1 MSHEPPG
8 TAPSAAAQAGRLH
21 DNPHALSL
29 PQTVHLWLAGIFIAS
44 LLIADIT
51 GVKLFQFKAAG
62 WTIQHTC
69 GMLTFPITFLLTDL
83 VNEYYGKRAAR
94 HMVWLGLAMGFF
106 VFLVVN
112 VALAMPRWDVGFNIK
127 DGSFEDVFA
136 NSRIMYVASL
146 GAFIVGSLSDIAI
159 FGWLKRLTRGRMIW
173 LRATG
178 STVVSQFIDSF
189 IVTWLAFSVGRM
201 LFPTDAQPMPFGE
214 VLKTAGTGYTLKFV
228 IAVGLTP
235 VIYLGRYVLTNR
247 MGIKPIPAV

>member
-1 MSHEPPG
+1 MSPEPPHPHQPPHSRP
-8 TAPSAAAQAGRLH
+8 A
-21 DNPHALSL
+21 PHALSL
-29 PQTVHLWLAGIFIAS
+29 PQTVHLWLAGIFISS

-51 GVKLFQFKAAG
+51 GVKLFQFKVAG
-62 WTIQHTC
+62 YTVQHTC

-94 HMVWLGLAMGFF
+94 HLVWLGLAMGFF

-112 VALAMPRWDVGFNIK
+112 VALAMPRWEVGFNIK

-146 GAFIVGSLSDIAI
+146 GAYVVGSLSDIAI
-159 FGWLKRLTRGRMIW
+159 FGWIKRLTGGRMIW

-178 STVVSQFIDSF
+178 STVISQFIDSF

-201 LFPTDAQPMPFGE
+201 VFPTDAQPMPFAH
-214 VLKTAGTGYTLKFV
+214 VLTTAATGYTLKFV
-228 IAVGLTP
+228 LAVGLTP
-235 VIYLGRYVLTNR
+235 VIYLGRYVLSNR
-247 MGIKPIPAV
+247 FGMKPIPALEA